1 MKYFYYICIALIAIL
16 LMILYDLYGAF
27 LLAVIFLLLP
37 CLSWGLGK
45 VWQRKVSAQVFYPL
59 SATRDTQAEIV
70 LSAKSPW
77 ISFFSS
83 LTAFLGKEEYDS
95 YEEKATTLDFIF
107 EKSLPHCG
115 RLSLGKA
122 TLSWTDFFGLFHYK
136 KDISTGTMVVLPNRI
151 GQVPQ
156 ILRSLLRAAH
166 SDEVE
171 YFGAT
176 EYKPGDNPHLIN
188 WKITASRDEVYV
200 RDSAPADQAKI
211 ALAADYA
218 TDPEERDTIGD
229 ALYSAGLAL
238 IASHMAF
245 HFVWV
250 TDKGVPVHTFIRSE
264 SEWNTSISSFLKQG
278 GEGALKNC
286 HLSPS
291 LPICYLTGNPSPVI
305 AAPLRPTIWCAK
317 ENIPRAALSGRK
329 QIIHALG
336 GTPS

>member
-1 MKYFYYICIALIAIL
+1 MKYFSYICIAIIAIL
-16 LMILYDLYGAF
+16 LMILYDLYAAF
-27 LLAVIFLLLP
+27 LLAMIFLLLP

-45 VWQRKVSAQVFYPL
+45 ITERTLSCQVSYPVSAVRGTPV
-59 SATRDTQAEIV
+59 EIV

-83 LTAFLGKEEYDS
+83 LTAFLGTEEYES
-95 YEEKATTLDFIF
+95 YEEEAHAMHFIF
-107 EKSLPHCG
+107 QWPLPHCG
-115 RLSLGKA
+115 RIHLGQA
-122 TLSWTDFFGLFHYK
+122 SLSWRDVLGLFHSK
-136 KDISTGTMVVLPNRI
+136 KEIPTGSVVVLPKRI

-156 ILRSLLRAAH
+156 ILHSLLRSAH

-188 WKITASRDEVYV
+188 WKITARRDEVYV
-200 RDSAPADQAKI
+200 RDSAPADQARI

-218 TDPEERDTIGD
+218 ADAEERDTISD

-245 HFVWV
+245 HFAWV
-250 TDKGVPVHTFIRSE
+250 TDKGVPVVSLIRSE
-264 SEWNTSISSFLKQG
+264 SEWQTSISSFLKQG
-278 GEGALKNC
+278 GDGALKDS

-317 ENIPRAALSGRK
+317 DGISRAALSGRK
-329 QIIHALG
+329 QIYHALG

>member
-1 MKYFYYICIALIAIL
+1 MNYFYYICMALIAIL
-16 LMILYDLYGAF
+16 LMILYDLYAAF

-37 CLSWGLGK
+37 CVSWGLGK
-45 VWQRKVSAQVFYPL
+45 VWRRKLSAEVSYPL
-59 SATRDTQAEIV
+59 SAQRGTAVEIV
-70 LSAKSPW
+70 LSAKSSW

-83 LTAFLGKEEYDS
+83 LTAFLDKEEYES
-95 YEEKATTLDFIF
+95 YEEKAAAINFIF
-107 EKSLPHCG
+107 EKSLLHCG
-115 RLSLGKA
+115 RIPLGKA
-122 TLSWTDFFGLFHYK
+122 TLTWKDFFGLFHYQK
-136 KDISTGTMVVLPNRI
+136 EIPTGTLVVLPKRI

-188 WKITASRDEVYV
+188 WKITARRDEVYV
-200 RDSAPADQAKI
+200 RDSAPADQAKM

-218 TDPEERDTIGD
+218 ADPEERDTIGD

-238 IASHMAF
+238 ISSHMAF
-245 HFVWV
+245 HFAWV
-250 TDKGVPVHTFIRSE
+250 TDKGVPVTTLIRSDA
-264 SEWNTSISSFLKQG
+264 EWKESISSFLKQG
-278 GEGALKNC
+278 GDGALQNC

-291 LPICYLTGNPSPVI
+291 LPICYLTGNPSPMV
-305 AAPLRPTIWCAK
+305 ASPLRPTIWCAK
-317 ENIPRAALSGRK
+317 DGVKRAALSGRK